1 MPGAESQRSFRIDR
15 LQAPVLVSWQIT
27 RECDLSCL
35 HCCTG
40 SAPGK
45 RLSDELDAAEARH
58 VAEQLISSEVPYV
71 MLCGGE
77 PLTVPHFPALAEQL
91 GAAGVSLKLETNG
104 QRLDQ
109 PLIARFA
116 ALPVR
121 SVQISL
127 DGDSQSVYAGQR
139 PGGSLQLAHAACRNV
154 RSAGL
159 PLEVTFAQTRLNI
172 HELQPVIE
180 RAAALGAFRFNT
192 GQLMRMG
199 TAARRWQKLA
209 PSAAQYQTFQ
219 DTLQRAGSRAET
231 RHMQLSF
238 TPFSIADALRAS
250 LDEPPATLLVLPNG
264 WVKVAAALPHICA
277 DLRRHTLAECWAR
290 YRAAWR
296 SQAIRTAL
304 QAAIDDESSHAES
317 NAWRM
322 TAQAL
327 H

>member
-1 MPGAESQRSFRIDR
+1 MPGTEAYRTFRIDR
-15 LQAPVLVSWQIT
+15 LKAPLLVSWQIT

-45 RLSDELDAAEARH
+45 RLSDELDAVEAQS
-58 VAEQLISSEVPYV
+58 VAEQLISNEVPYV

-77 PLTVPHFPALAEQL
+77 PVMVPHFPALAQQL
-91 GAAGVSLKLETNG
+91 GTAGVALKIETNG
-104 QRLDQ
+104 QRLDEA
-109 PLIARFA
+109 LITRLAE
-116 ALPVR
+116 LPVR

-127 DGDSQSVYAGQR
+127 DADSQSVYVAQR
-139 PGGSLQLAHAACRNV
+139 PGGSLQRAHTACRNV
-154 RSAGL
+154 HSAGL
-159 PLEVTFAQTRLNI
+159 PLEVTFAPTRVNI

-199 TAARRWQKLA
+199 TAARRWQTLQ
-209 PSAAQYQTFQ
+209 PTAQQYRSFR
-219 DTLQRAGSRAET
+219 DTLRRARGRAET
-231 RHMQLSF
+231 MNMELSF
-238 TPFSIADALRAS
+238 TPFSIADALRGS

-264 WVKVAAALPHICA
+264 WVKVSAALPHICA
-277 DLRRHTLAECWAR
+277 DLRRHTLQECWAR
-290 YRAAWR
+290 YRSAWR
-296 SQAIRTAL
+296 SPEIRTAL
-304 QAAIDDESSHAES
+304 QAAIDDESSHADS

-322 TAQAL
+322 TAV